1 MFLILPEK
9 RYIYNNYF
17 LHFIPYKILQ
27 TNIVSIYP
35 AQFPHTIQKRKEEK
49 TPWTTSTQELTT

>member
-9 RYIYNNYF
+9 PYIYNNYF
-17 LHFIPYKILQ
+17 LHFITYKKMQ
-27 TNIVSIYP
+27 TNIVSIKP
-35 AQFPHTIQKRKEEK
+35 AKIPQTIQKRKDEK